1 MTRNDWE
8 ASVRKGARE
17 RAAVFRTMSGRDV
30 GAVYTPDDAPENDV
44 RARIGEPGT
53 YPFTRGLYPGGYR
66 TRLWT
71 IRQFAGHGTPAETN
85 ARFRHLLST
94 GATGLSVAFDLPTL
108 MGRDADEPDVAGEVG
123 RCGVSV
129 SSVDDMVALF
139 DRIDLGRVSVSM
151 TINAPAAM
159 VFALLLVAAER
170 QGVAWD
176 RLAGTLQN
184 DILKEFLAQKEFI
197 YPPAPSMRLVTD
209 VVAFCLREVPRWY
222 PISISGYH
230 IREAGA
236 TARQELSLT
245 LADGIAYVEHALAA
259 GLDIEAIGARC
270 SFFFN
275 AHSDLFEEI
284 AKFRAARQLWATV
297 MRDRFGARSDRAS
310 GLRFHAQT
318 SGVSLTA
325 QQPLNNVVR
334 TTYQAMAA
342 ILGGASSIH
351 TNALDEA
358 LALPTTEAAT
368 LALRT
373 QQILAYES
381 GLTANVDPFAGSW
394 FLERLT
400 QDLVDEA
407 RADIAIIDG
416 LGGMVPAIDR
426 GVPQRWITESAHAAQ
441 VAIERN
447 AVEIVGVNVHRDEE
461 PLTID
466 TLEIDEAQ
474 VARHIEAVARRR
486 AARSQWAVDAALA
499 RLIEAARGPVNLMPA
514 LIDCARAGGTIGE
527 MCRALRGVWGE
538 YVEPVSF

>member
-1 MTRNDWE
+1 
-8 ASVRKGARE
+8 
-17 RAAVFRTMSGRDV
+17 MSGRQIDRL
-30 GAVYTPDDAPENDV
+30 YTPDDAPAAEV
-44 RARIGEPGT
+44 RARIGEPGAF
-53 YPFTRGLYPGGYR
+53 PFTRGLYPGGYR

-71 IRQFAGHGTPAETN
+71 IRQFAGHGTPVETN
-85 ARFRHLLST
+85 GRFRHLLAT

-108 MGRDADEPDVAGEVG
+108 MGRDADDDGIAGEVG

-139 DRIDLGRVSVSM
+139 DGIDLGNVSVSM

-159 VFALLLVAAER
+159 VFALLLVTAER
-170 QGVAWD
+170 QGVA
-176 RLAGTLQN
+176 RHQLTGTLQN

-197 YPPAPSMRLVTD
+197 YPPDPSMRLVTD

-222 PISISGYH
+222 PVSISGYH

-245 LADGIAYVEHALAA
+245 LADGIAYVERALAA
-259 GLDIEAIGARC
+259 GLDIEAIGARF

-284 AKFRAARQLWATV
+284 AKFRAARQLWATI
-297 MRDRFGARSDRAS
+297 MRERFGARSDRAC

-325 QQPLNNVVR
+325 QQPLNNVAR
-334 TTYQAMAA
+334 TTFQAMSAV
-342 ILGGASSIH
+342 LGGASSIH

-373 QQILAYES
+373 QQILAHES
-381 GLTANVDPFAGSW
+381 GLTSHVDPLAGSW

-407 RADIAIIDG
+407 RVDIEAIDR
-416 LGGMVPAIDR
+416 LGGMVAAIER
-426 GVPQRWITESAHAAQ
+426 GVPQRWITDSAHAAQ
-441 VAIERN
+441 VALEQG
-447 AVEIVGVNVHRDEE
+447 AMEIVGVNVHRDEE

-466 TLEIDEAQ
+466 TLAIDEDQA
-474 VARHIEAVARRR
+474 ARHIEAVARRR
-486 AARSQWAVDAALA
+486 AGRDQARVQSELMRLA
-499 RLIEAARGPVNLMPA
+499 EAARGPDNLMPV
-514 LIDCARAGGTIGE
+514 LIDCARAGVTIGE
-527 MCRALRGVWGE
+527 MCGALREVWGE
-538 YVEPVSF
+538 YVEPVSI